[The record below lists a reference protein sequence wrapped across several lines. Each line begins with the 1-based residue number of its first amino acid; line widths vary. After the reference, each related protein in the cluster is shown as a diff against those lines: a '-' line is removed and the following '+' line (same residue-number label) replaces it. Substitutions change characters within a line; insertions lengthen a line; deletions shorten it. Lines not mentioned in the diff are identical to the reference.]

1 MRRFLLLSV
10 ATLCIHSSV
19 YAQQRSAVPTDYT
32 SALRQ
37 ELAPY
42 KNGARLYERCDL
54 FRHIIDDRLQER
66 LRLKQDNA
74 VLDDIP
80 LVTQADTT
88 LDITRT
94 SSEEDEPTIAISR
107 ANPKLIVAGMNDNAQ
122 LVAGLG
128 MSAVVSTNS
137 GSSWKKYHLPKVN
150 NNGCR
155 AYCDPVLICD
165 DAGMF
170 YYAFLIL
177 NTSNHLNDIML
188 GRSMDGVNWT
198 LSAPVVGNIAPPG
211 PLEDKPAMAVDRDP
225 NSPHH
230 GRVYV
235 AWSRYISFETDSI
248 FDGIAYISHSDD
260 HGDHWSP
267 KVQFTTLYGSIAT
280 VRVGKG
286 GVVFV
291 SSSNYLNDTA
301 VSCAMNV
308 SYDGGESFQ
317 EYPVANYQRN
327 YPVDHNYYVL
337 SMLKG
342 PHGFRTGPDIAFDL
356 DPTNNH
362 LYAVYGNYDT
372 VHRAAQQLAVESSD
386 EGKTWST
393 PRQIGTAGHLDVDHF
408 MPWVSFDPLLSKPY
422 VTLYSSEEDLANNDS
437 TRFVRCAF
445 DALDRMEKIGTR
457 LFDPRT
463 TTTGTNGAPMA
474 FIGDYTYSDAFG
486 GTFAAVWTE
495 NRPPSNHDGDI
506 FGYVSSPTTN
516 AVTRQINRPEFVVS
530 NVTPNPSVTDE
541 AKVVVTSA
549 EAAITTITVS
559 DLGGREVL
567 HARETLEPNAE
578 TAISLNTSHLAAG
591 VYHLW
596 VEGGQ
601 SAVER
606 SFVVIR

>member
-1 MRRFLLLSV
+1 MRACLLSYLAV
-10 ATLCIHSSV
+10 LCIYTSA
-19 YAQQRSAVPTDYT
+19 YAQQRSPAPTDYT

-37 ELAPY
+37 ELSSY
-42 KNGARLYERCDL
+42 KNGAWLYERCDL
-54 FRHIIDDRLQER
+54 FRHIIDDRLQKR
-66 LRLKQDNA
+66 LADELDNA
-74 VLDDIP
+74 APAVDMP
-80 LVTQADTT
+80 LATQSDTT
-88 LDITRT
+88 LDITRA

-107 ANPKLIVAGMNDNAQ
+107 ANPKLLVAGMNDNAQ
-122 LVAGLG
+122 FAAGLG
-128 MSAVVSTNS
+128 MSAIVSTNS
-137 GSSWKKYHLPKVN
+137 GSSWKKYHLPKVSS
-150 NNGCR
+150 NGCQ
-155 AYCDPVLICD
+155 AFCDPVLICD

-170 YYAFLIL
+170 YYAFIIL

-188 GRSMDGVNWT
+188 GRSTDGVNWT
-198 LSAPVVGNIAPPG
+198 LSAPVVGNVTPPG

-235 AWSRYISFETDSI
+235 AWSRYISLETDSI
-248 FDGIAYISHSDD
+248 WDGIAYIAHSDD
-260 HGDHWSP
+260 HGDHWSAP
-267 KVQFTTLYGSIAT
+267 VKFTTTYGSVAT

-286 GVVFV
+286 GVVFIT
-291 SSSNYLNDTA
+291 SSNWINDTA
-301 VSCAMNV
+301 ASCAMDV
-308 SYDGGESFQ
+308 SYDGGDSFS
-317 EYPVANYQRN
+317 EYPLAKTRN

-342 PHGFRTGPDIAFDL
+342 PHGFRSGPYVAFDL

-372 VHRAAQQLAVESSD
+372 VHGTAQQLAVESSD

-408 MPWVSFDPLLSKPY
+408 TPWVSFDPLLSKPY

-437 TRFVRCAF
+437 TRYVRCTF
-445 DALDRMEKIGTR
+445 DALDRVEKIGTR

-506 FGYVSSPTTN
+506 FAYVSSPSSN
-516 AVTRQINRPEFVVS
+516 AVTREIDRPAFVVG
-530 NVTPNPSVTDE
+530 NVTPNPNVSDE
-541 AKVVVTSA
+541 AKLLLTST
-549 EAAITTITVS
+549 EAAMATIRVS

-567 HARETLEPNAE
+567 HAREILAPNAE
-578 TAISLNTSHLAAG
+578 TTVSLNTRHLAAG

-601 SAVER
+601 SPVER
-606 SFVVIR
+606 SFVVLR